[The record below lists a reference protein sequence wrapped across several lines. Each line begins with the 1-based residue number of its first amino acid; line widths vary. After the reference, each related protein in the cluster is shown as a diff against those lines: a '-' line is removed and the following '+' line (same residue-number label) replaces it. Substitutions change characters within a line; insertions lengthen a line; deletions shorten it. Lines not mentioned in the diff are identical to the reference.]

1 MKSNVKSVVVLTAI
15 CVVVATLL
23 SVTNF
28 FTAPVIESNKASAAY
43 DSLYV
48 VMADAQGFEDVEL
61 PADAPETVTGL
72 YKETSGLGYVATLST
87 TSQYS
92 SDNMSITVAIGADGT
107 IVGVTITGYYES
119 KDFGP
124 DYPQTYVGADSALNG
139 IDTFAGVTYSSTAF
153 KEAIQDA
160 FSVLV
165 SSGAVAEGQKSEDQ
179 MVKDILPVI
188 LPGCADALGA
198 AQVSEIDPAGYTAA
212 YVANNNC
219 GYAIV
224 TSNDAGTIVCVINAF
239 GDAKCYD
246 LEGNEVEGP
255 ADEVAA
261 AFPSIAEAFA
271 QRNLENAKKAV
282 GDDAVLTPIESA
294 PSFDAVSGAYEATV
308 GDDTYYV
315 FNTDVFG
322 FNNTVLQM
330 AIVLD
335 TEGSVVTYK
344 PITELIVQEEYYKD
358 HQLTDKSAYV
368 NQFVGVNEATY
379 SDDIT
384 MVAGATCTATAVS
397 DSIHAA
403 FDAFKAVKEAQ

>member
-23 SVTNF
+23 SVTNY
-28 FTAPVIESNKASAAY
+28 FTAPVIENNKASAANE
-43 DSLYV
+43 SLYV
-48 VMADAQGFEDVEL
+48 VMADATGFEEVEL
-61 PADAPETVTGL
+61 AADAPATVTGL
-72 YKETSGLGYVATLST
+72 YKETSGLGYVVTLST

-92 SDNMSITVAIGADGT
+92 SDNMGITVGIGSDGK

-160 FSVLV
+160 FSVLI
-165 SSGAVAEGQKSEDQ
+165 SSGAVAEGEKSEDQ
-179 MVKDILPVI
+179 MVMELLPTI
-188 LPGCADALGA
+188 LPGCADSLGA
-198 AQVSEIDPAGYTAA
+198 AQMTAIDPAGYTAA
-212 YVANNNC
+212 YVANNSC
-219 GYAIV
+219 GYAVV

-255 ADEVAA
+255 ADEVSA
-261 AFPSIAEAFA
+261 AFPSIADAFA
-271 QRNLENAKKAV
+271 ERNLANAQAAV
-282 GDDAVLTPIESA
+282 GDDAVLTPIASV
-294 PSFDAVSGAYEATV
+294 PSFDAVSGAFEAAV
-308 GDDTYYV
+308 GGDTYYV

-322 FNNTVLQM
+322 FGNTVLQM
-330 AIVLD
+330 AVVLD
-335 TEGSVVTYK
+335 SEGSIVTYK
-344 PITELIVQEEYYKD
+344 PISDLIVHGDQYTAHE
-358 HQLTDKSAYV
+358 LTDESAYASK
-368 NQFVGVNEATY
+368 FEGVNEASYT
-379 SDDIT
+379 DD
-384 MVAGATCTATAVS
+384 MSSVAGATCTATAVS

-403 FDAFKAVKEAQ
+403 FDAFQAVKEAE

>member
-23 SVTNF
+23 SVTNY
-28 FTAPVIESNKASAAY
+28 FTAPVIENNKAATANE
-43 DSLYV
+43 SLYV
-48 VMADAQGFEDVEL
+48 VMADAAGFEEVEL
-61 PADAPETVTGL
+61 AADAPATVTGL
-72 YKETSGLGYVATLST
+72 YKETSGLFITLCLRFFG
-87 TSQYS
+87 YS
-92 SDNMSITVAIGADGT
+92 SDNMGITVGIGSDGK

-124 DYPQTYVGADSALNG
+124 DYPQTYVGADSTLNG

-160 FSVLV
+160 FSVLI
-165 SSGAVAEGQKSEDQ
+165 SSGAVAEGEKSEDQ
-179 MVKDILPVI
+179 MVMELLPTI
-188 LPGCADALGA
+188 LPGCADSLGA
-198 AQVSEIDPAGYTAA
+198 AQMTAIDPAGYTAA
-212 YVANNNC
+212 YVANNSC
-219 GYAIV
+219 GYAVV

-261 AFPSIAEAFA
+261 AFPSIADAFGE
-271 QRNLENAKKAV
+271 RNLANAQKAV
-282 GDDAVLTPIESA
+282 GDDAVLTPIASV
-294 PSFDAVSGAYEATV
+294 PSFGAVSGAYEAAV

-322 FNNTVLQM
+322 FSNTVLQM
-330 AIVLD
+330 VVVLD
-335 TEGSVVTYK
+335 SEGSIVTYK
-344 PITELIVQEEYYKD
+344 PISDLIVHGDQYTAHE
-358 HQLTDKSAYV
+358 LTDESAYASK
-368 NQFVGVNEATY
+368 FEGVNEASYT
-379 SDDIT
+379 DD
-384 MVAGATCTATAVS
+384 MSSVAGATCTATAVS

-403 FDAFKAVKEAQ
+403 FDAFQAVKEAE